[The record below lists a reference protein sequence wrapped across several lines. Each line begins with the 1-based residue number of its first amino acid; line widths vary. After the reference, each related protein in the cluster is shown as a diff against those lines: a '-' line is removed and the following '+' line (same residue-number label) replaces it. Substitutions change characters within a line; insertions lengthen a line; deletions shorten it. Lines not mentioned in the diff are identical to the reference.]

1 MARNFTSETIILTK
15 EAWIAAKNYDR
26 TQRGYKP
33 LSEAFIERTW
43 NQCFRNSGAN
53 PATHPIAENEIRVD
67 RDSFYLDLEHIKAM
81 LVNAGLSWR
90 EDGYMVE
97 GIYL

>member
-15 EAWIAAKNYDR
+15 EVWEIAKNWDR

-33 LSEAFIERTW
+33 LSNTFIERVWT
-43 NQCFRNSGAN
+43 QGFRNGGAN
-53 PATHPIAENEIRVD
+53 PATHPIADNEIRVD
-67 RDSFYLDLEHIKAM
+67 RDSFYIDLEHIKAM
-81 LVNAGLSWR
+81 LYNAGYTWR
-90 EDGYMVE
+90 EDGYIVE